1 MASTWEYFVPG
12 LNTYEIL
19 KGGYNAAKGA
29 VNEQKQGD
37 LTAAA
42 QSKQL
47 GQNLYTQAMQG
58 LGQAEGYYKPAAAM
72 LKNIYGSP
80 GTMTGGP
87 SSYPLAM
94 STKAG

>member
-12 LNTYEIL
+12 LNTYEIA
-19 KGGYNAAKGA
+19 KGVYDKYAGA

-42 QSKQL
+42 QSRQL

-58 LGQAEGYYKPAAAM
+58 LGKAENYYRPASAM
-72 LKNIYGSP
+72 LANVYGSP

-87 SSYPLAM
+87 SAYPLAM
-94 STKAG
+94 PTK